1 MLSKVQIT
9 KLFGKELVNIDFS
22 KRSVIITGDNG
33 NGKTTILN
41 TIYKS
46 LTGNYSVSDLK
57 YNIIKIKFDS
67 DFKYMKCIFVKKSSD
82 ENGEKIKIKYVSE
95 NQSLIVNL
103 RVSKMKKIIILEKIV
118 KKQNSISNT
127 LFEEKGPENQL
138 IPSGQEV
145 SIVNLMDLIDEDDD
159 FSKKLKEINKSL
171 LYFPTY
177 RRIDLDIES
186 YYSSLYDSPIMALL
200 QREQREKKKKFGISD
215 RRVIGMSNSDIEEI
229 LKEYSR
235 TLNEVS
241 SNSLDI
247 LFRDFTKSTMMKMGQ
262 SLGNIR
268 LSSFTKNIK
277 TLEQLKSIN
286 DILEL
291 NISTDTLQEISSQYE
306 KNIQLLDEIR
316 SNDNNVNA
324 EDRDR
329 LFEAVLALPLM
340 QVIQDL
346 QTEYSK
352 YNNKITEELTSYNY
366 ISENLKDFS
375 GNKLKLIKTELNE
388 FEFQKVGTQINKF
401 SDFSTG
407 EKQLITFLVYSA
419 IELPKTTPALVII
432 DEPELSLH
440 VKWQNKLLKNLL
452 KKSNLQVLSATHS
465 PYIIN
470 RSVDSLVVRKV

>member
-9 KLFGKELVNIDFS
+9 NLFRNELVNIDFS

-41 TIYKS
+41 TIYNS

-57 YNIIKIKFDS
+57 YNTIKIKFDS
-67 DFKYMKCIFVKKSSD
+67 DFEYMKSIFVKKSSD
-82 ENGEKIKIKYVSE
+82 ENGEKIEIRYKSE
-95 NQSLIVNL
+95 NQYLIVNL

-118 KKQNSISNT
+118 KKQNRTSST

-145 SIVNLMDLIDEDDD
+145 SIVNLMDLIDEYDD
-159 FSKKLKEINKSL
+159 FSQKLKEINKSL

-177 RRIDLDIES
+177 RRIDLDIVS
-186 YYSSLYDSPIMALL
+186 YYSSLYDGPIMALL

>member
-1 MLSKVQIT
+1 MLSKVRIT
-9 KLFGKELVNIDFS
+9 NLFGKELVSIDFS

-41 TIYKS
+41 TIYNS

-57 YNIIKIKFDS
+57 YNTIKIKFDS
-67 DFKYMKCIFVKKSSD
+67 DFKYMKSIFVKKSSD
-82 ENGEKIKIKYVSE
+82 ENGEKIEIRYKSE

-118 KKQNSISNT
+118 KKQNRTSST

-145 SIVNLMDLIDEDDD
+145 SIVNLMDLIDENDD

-186 YYSSLYDSPIMALL
+186 YYSSLYDGPIMALL

-262 SLGNIR
+262 SLGKIKV
-268 LSSFTKNIK
+268 SSFTKNIK

-291 NISTDTLQEISSQYE
+291 NIPTDTLQEISSQYE
-306 KNIQLLDEIR
+306 KNIELLDEIR

-452 KKSNLQVLSATHS
+452 KKPNLQVLSATHS

>member
-247 LFRDFTKSTMMKMGQ
+247 LFRDFTKGTMMKMGQ

>member
-1 MLSKVQIT
+1 
-9 KLFGKELVNIDFS
+9 
-22 KRSVIITGDNG
+22 
-33 NGKTTILN
+33 
-41 TIYKS
+41 
-46 LTGNYSVSDLK
+46 
-57 YNIIKIKFDS
+57 
-67 DFKYMKCIFVKKSSD
+67 
-82 ENGEKIKIKYVSE
+82 
-95 NQSLIVNL
+95 
-103 RVSKMKKIIILEKIV
+103 MKKIIILEKIV

>member
-9 KLFGKELVNIDFS
+9 NLFGKELVNIDFS

-41 TIYKS
+41 TIYNS

-57 YNIIKIKFDS
+57 YNTIKIKFDS
-67 DFKYMKCIFVKKSSD
+67 DFKYMKSIFVKKSSD
-82 ENGEKIKIKYVSE
+82 VNGEKIEIRYKSE

-118 KKQNSISNT
+118 KKQNRTSST

-145 SIVNLMDLIDEDDD
+145 SIVNLMDLIDENDD

-186 YYSSLYDSPIMALL
+186 YYSSLYDGPIMALL

-268 LSSFTKNIK
+268 VSSFTKNIK

-346 QTEYSK
+346 QSEYSK

>member
-1 MLSKVQIT
+1 
-9 KLFGKELVNIDFS
+9 
-22 KRSVIITGDNG
+22 
-33 NGKTTILN
+33 
-41 TIYKS
+41 
-46 LTGNYSVSDLK
+46 
-57 YNIIKIKFDS
+57 
-67 DFKYMKCIFVKKSSD
+67 
-82 ENGEKIKIKYVSE
+82 
-95 NQSLIVNL
+95 
-103 RVSKMKKIIILEKIV
+103 MKKIIILEKIV
-118 KKQNSISNT
+118 KKQNRTSST

-138 IPSGQEV
+138 IPSGQKV

-268 LSSFTKNIK
+268 VSSFTKNIK

>member
-9 KLFGKELVNIDFS
+9 NLFGNELVNIDFS

-41 TIYKS
+41 TIYNS

-57 YNIIKIKFDS
+57 YNTIKIKFDS
-67 DFKYMKCIFVKKSSD
+67 DFEYMKSIFVKKSSD
-82 ENGEKIKIKYVSE
+82 ENGEKIEIRYKSE

-118 KKQNSISNT
+118 KKQNRTSST

-138 IPSGQEV
+138 IPSGQKV

-177 RRIDLDIES
+177 RLIDLDIES

-268 LSSFTKNIK
+268 VSSFTKNIK

>member
-1 MLSKVQIT
+1 MQIT
-9 KLFGKELVNIDFS
+9 NLFGNELVNIDFS

-41 TIYKS
+41 TIYNS

-57 YNIIKIKFDS
+57 YNTIKIKFDS
-67 DFKYMKCIFVKKSSD
+67 DFEYMKSIFVKKSSD
-82 ENGEKIKIKYVSE
+82 ENGEKIEIRYKSE

-118 KKQNSISNT
+118 KKQNRTSST

-138 IPSGQEV
+138 IPSGQKV

-268 LSSFTKNIK
+268 VSSFTKNIK

-375 GNKLKLIKTELNE
+375 GNKLKLIN
-388 FEFQKVGTQINKF
+388 FQISQR
-401 SDFSTG
+401 
-407 EKQLITFLVYSA
+407 EKS
-419 IELPKTTPALVII
+419 
-432 DEPELSLH
+432 S
-440 VKWQNKLLKNLL
+440 
-452 KKSNLQVLSATHS
+452 
-465 PYIIN
+465 
-470 RSVDSLVVRKV
+470 

>member
-268 LSSFTKNIK
+268 LSSFHKK
-277 TLEQLKSIN
+277 YQ
-286 DILEL
+286 DIRT
-291 NISTDTLQEISSQYE
+291 IE
-306 KNIQLLDEIR
+306 KYQRYLG
-316 SNDNNVNA
+316 
-324 EDRDR
+324 
-329 LFEAVLALPLM
+329 
-340 QVIQDL
+340 
-346 QTEYSK
+346 TEYF
-352 YNNKITEELTSYNY
+352 YRYITGNF
-366 ISENLKDFS
+366 IS
-375 GNKLKLIKTELNE
+375 
-388 FEFQKVGTQINKF
+388 V
-401 SDFSTG
+401 
-407 EKQLITFLVYSA
+407 
-419 IELPKTTPALVII
+419 
-432 DEPELSLH
+432 
-440 VKWQNKLLKNLL
+440 
-452 KKSNLQVLSATHS
+452 
-465 PYIIN
+465 
-470 RSVDSLVVRKV
+470 

>member
-1 MLSKVQIT
+1 MLSEVRIT
-9 KLFGKELVNIDFS
+9 NLFGKELVNIDFS

-41 TIYKS
+41 TIYNS

-57 YNIIKIKFDS
+57 YNTIKIKFDS
-67 DFKYMKCIFVKKSSD
+67 DLKYMKCIFVKKSSD
-82 ENGEKIKIKYVSE
+82 ENGEKIKIKYLSE

-118 KKQNSISNT
+118 KKQNRISNT

-177 RRIDLDIES
+177 RLIDLDIES
-186 YYSSLYDSPIMALL
+186 YYSSLYDGPIMALL

-247 LFRDFTKSTMMKMGQ
+247 LFRDFTKSTMMKMGE

-268 LSSFTKNIK
+268 VSNFTKNIK

-306 KNIQLLDEIR
+306 KNIKLLDEIR

-375 GNKLKLIKTELNE
+375 GNKLKLIKTELN
-388 FEFQKVGTQINKF
+388 
-401 SDFSTG
+401 
-407 EKQLITFLVYSA
+407 
-419 IELPKTTPALVII
+419 
-432 DEPELSLH
+432 
-440 VKWQNKLLKNLL
+440 
-452 KKSNLQVLSATHS
+452 
-465 PYIIN
+465 
-470 RSVDSLVVRKV
+470 

>member
-9 KLFGKELVNIDFS
+9 NLFGKELVNIDFS

-41 TIYKS
+41 TIYNS

-57 YNIIKIKFDS
+57 YNTIKIKFDS
-67 DFKYMKCIFVKKSSD
+67 DFKYMKSIFVKKSSD
-82 ENGEKIKIKYVSE
+82 DNGEKIAIRYKSE

-118 KKQNSISNT
+118 KKQNRTSST

-145 SIVNLMDLIDEDDD
+145 SIVSLMDLIDEYDD

-186 YYSSLYDSPIMALL
+186 YYSSLYDGPIMALL

-268 LSSFTKNIK
+268 VSSFTKNIK

>member
-1 MLSKVQIT
+1 M
-9 KLFGKELVNIDFS
+9 
-22 KRSVIITGDNG
+22 
-33 NGKTTILN
+33 
-41 TIYKS
+41 
-46 LTGNYSVSDLK
+46 
-57 YNIIKIKFDS
+57 
-67 DFKYMKCIFVKKSSD
+67 
-82 ENGEKIKIKYVSE
+82 
-95 NQSLIVNL
+95 
-103 RVSKMKKIIILEKIV
+103 
-118 KKQNSISNT
+118 
-127 LFEEKGPENQL
+127 

-324 EDRDR
+324 EDCDR

>member
-1 MLSKVQIT
+1 MQIT

>member
-9 KLFGKELVNIDFS
+9 NLFGNELVNIDFS

-41 TIYKS
+41 TIYNS
-46 LTGNYSVSDLK
+46 LTGNYSVS
-57 YNIIKIKFDS
+57 
-67 DFKYMKCIFVKKSSD
+67 
-82 ENGEKIKIKYVSE
+82 EIKYKSE
-95 NQSLIVNL
+95 NQYLIVNL

-118 KKQNSISNT
+118 KKQNRTSNT

-268 LSSFTKNIK
+268 VSSFTKNIK

>member
-1 MLSKVQIT
+1 MLSEVRIT
-9 KLFGKELVNIDFS
+9 NLFGKELVNIDFS

-41 TIYKS
+41 TIYNS

-57 YNIIKIKFDS
+57 YNTIKIKFDS

-82 ENGEKIKIKYVSE
+82 ENGEKIKIKYLSE

-118 KKQNSISNT
+118 KKQNRISNT

-186 YYSSLYDSPIMALL
+186 YYSSLYDGPIMALL

-247 LFRDFTKSTMMKMGQ
+247 LFRDFTKSTMMKMGE

-268 LSSFTKNIK
+268 VSNFTKNIK

-306 KNIQLLDEIR
+306 KNIKLLDEIR

>member
-9 KLFGKELVNIDFS
+9 NLFGKELVNIDFS

-41 TIYKS
+41 TIYNS

-57 YNIIKIKFDS
+57 YNTIKIKFDS
-67 DFKYMKCIFVKKSSD
+67 DFKYMKSIFVKKSSD
-82 ENGEKIKIKYVSE
+82 VNGEKIEIRYKSE

-118 KKQNSISNT
+118 KKQNRTSST

-145 SIVNLMDLIDEDDD
+145 SIVNLMDLIDEYDD

-186 YYSSLYDSPIMALL
+186 YYSSLYDGPIMALL

-268 LSSFTKNIK
+268 VSSFTKNIK

>member
-1 MLSKVQIT
+1 MLSEVRIT
-9 KLFGKELVNIDFS
+9 NLFGKELVNIDFS

-41 TIYKS
+41 TIYNS

-57 YNIIKIKFDS
+57 YNTIKIKFDS

-82 ENGEKIKIKYVSE
+82 ENGEKIKIKYLSE

-118 KKQNSISNT
+118 KKQNRISNT

-186 YYSSLYDSPIMALL
+186 YYSSLYDGPIMALL

-247 LFRDFTKSTMMKMGQ
+247 LFRDFTKSTMMKMGE

-268 LSSFTKNIK
+268 VSNFTKNIK

>member
-9 KLFGKELVNIDFS
+9 NLFGKELVNIDFS

-41 TIYKS
+41 TIYNS

-57 YNIIKIKFDS
+57 YNTIKIKFDS
-67 DFKYMKCIFVKKSSD
+67 DFKYMKSIFVKKSSD
-82 ENGEKIKIKYVSE
+82 DNGEKIAIRYKSE

-118 KKQNSISNT
+118 KKQNRTSST

-145 SIVNLMDLIDEDDD
+145 SIVSLMDLIDEYDD

-186 YYSSLYDSPIMALL
+186 YYSSLYDGPIMALL

-268 LSSFTKNIK
+268 VSSFTKNIK

-291 NISTDTLQEISSQYE
+291 N
-306 KNIQLLDEIR
+306 
-316 SNDNNVNA
+316 
-324 EDRDR
+324 
-329 LFEAVLALPLM
+329 FLPIHYRKFHLSM
-340 QVIQDL
+340 
-346 QTEYSK
+346 K
-352 YNNKITEELTSYNY
+352 KIFN
-366 ISENLKDFS
+366 F
-375 GNKLKLIKTELNE
+375 
-388 FEFQKVGTQINKF
+388 
-401 SDFSTG
+401 
-407 EKQLITFLVYSA
+407 
-419 IELPKTTPALVII
+419 
-432 DEPELSLH
+432 
-440 VKWQNKLLKNLL
+440 
-452 KKSNLQVLSATHS
+452 
-465 PYIIN
+465 
-470 RSVDSLVVRKV
+470 

>member
-1 MLSKVQIT
+1 MQIT
-9 KLFGKELVNIDFS
+9 NLFGKELVNIDFS

-41 TIYKS
+41 TIYNS

-57 YNIIKIKFDS
+57 YNTIKIKFDS
-67 DFKYMKCIFVKKSSD
+67 DFKYMKSIFVKKSSD
-82 ENGEKIKIKYVSE
+82 DNGEKIAIRYKSE

-118 KKQNSISNT
+118 KKQNRTSST

-145 SIVNLMDLIDEDDD
+145 SIVSLMDLIDEYDD

-186 YYSSLYDSPIMALL
+186 YYSSLYDGPIMALL

-268 LSSFTKNIK
+268 VSSFTKNIK

>member
-9 KLFGKELVNIDFS
+9 NLFGNELVNIDFS

-41 TIYKS
+41 TIYNS

-57 YNIIKIKFDS
+57 YNTIKIKFDS
-67 DFKYMKCIFVKKSSD
+67 DFEYMKSIFVKKSSD
-82 ENGEKIKIKYVSE
+82 ENGEKIEIRYKSE

-118 KKQNSISNT
+118 KKQNRTSST

-138 IPSGQEV
+138 IPSGQKV

-268 LSSFTKNIK
+268 VSSFTKNIK

-291 NISTDTLQEISSQYE
+291 NISTDTLQEISSQ
-306 KNIQLLDEIR
+306 
-316 SNDNNVNA
+316 
-324 EDRDR
+324 
-329 LFEAVLALPLM
+329 
-340 QVIQDL
+340 
-346 QTEYSK
+346 
-352 YNNKITEELTSYNY
+352 
-366 ISENLKDFS
+366 
-375 GNKLKLIKTELNE
+375 
-388 FEFQKVGTQINKF
+388 
-401 SDFSTG
+401 
-407 EKQLITFLVYSA
+407 
-419 IELPKTTPALVII
+419 
-432 DEPELSLH
+432 
-440 VKWQNKLLKNLL
+440 
-452 KKSNLQVLSATHS
+452 
-465 PYIIN
+465 
-470 RSVDSLVVRKV
+470 

>member
-324 EDRDR
+324 EDCDR

>member
-277 TLEQLKSIN
+277 TSEQLKSIN

>member
-41 TIYKS
+41 TIYRS